1 MFIASTYW
9 GIVWLVEF
17 RKTAMKRKWR
27 SESEVGNYWGVLG
40 EVRRN
45 LRRPD
50 KKGNGVEMDD
60 EKGDSLVQRSV
71 SVTRGNSSAKR
82 KSGTGSME
90 SLVRRGA
97 AIPKKGEHVEL
108 CSKDTGGTS

>member
-1 MFIASTYW
+1 MSWFAWWFMFIASTYW

-50 KKGNGVEMDD
+50 KR
-60 EKGDSLVQRSV
+60 EKGLKRM
-71 SVTRGNSSAKR
+71 TR
-82 KSGTGSME
+82 
-90 SLVRRGA
+90 
-97 AIPKKGEHVEL
+97 KGIV
-108 CSKDTGGTS
+108 